1 MANTVDMERHAREV
15 ERMAE
20 AGMERSGW
28 PPIFI
33 PPPPVDSQF
42 PVFSPVDGTFASW
55 DGGGGDV
62 AVAVAVADD
71 DEKKNDDDYDH
82 DDDVDEDYSRRR
94 GSDDDGLLDAA
105 KNSAAAAAA
114 AAAAA
119 VADDDDFDV
128 DVIDESSAPPPR
140 TRSRRGG
147 GGGGAS
153 ASAARRMID
162 DDRDYYH
169 GGEEDDDALAR
180 AIAEQDLPPGVSV
193 AEQQE
198 VMMRLLTQRIRR
210 GDHRSGAGGEG
221 GGEPLSPALEARL
234 RDFNFAQRKR
244 RETYGDDRPWG
255 ILGLY
260 DHLSELI
267 RRCYFWCFAVCRLSF
282 VVCRL
287 LLLLLLLFAFA
298 FAFAFVLVRL
308 FENVVLMGARRA

>member
-20 AGMERSGW
+20 AGMDRGGW
-28 PPIFI
+28 PPL
-33 PPPPVDSQF
+33 PPPPPGSQF

-55 DGGGGDV
+55 DGGGGDD
-62 AVAVAVADD
+62 AVAVSHDDYDDDDD
-71 DEKKNDDDYDH
+71 DEKNNDAEDDDDD
-82 DDDVDEDYSRRR
+82 DDDVDEKYSRRR
-94 GSDDDGLLDAA
+94 RSDDDDDLLDA
-105 KNSAAAAAA
+105 KNLAAA

-119 VADDDDFDV
+119 VAGDDGFDV
-128 DVIDESSAPPPR
+128 DVIDESARPR
-140 TRSRRGG
+140 SRSRR
-147 GGGGAS
+147 GGAS
-153 ASAARRMID
+153 ASARPI
-162 DDRDYYH
+162 DDRDY
-169 GGEEDDDALAR
+169 GEDDDALAR

-210 GDHRSGAGGEG
+210 GDQSGGGSGGG
-221 GGEPLSPALEARL
+221 GGELSPALEARL

-267 RRCYFWCFAVCRLSF
+267 CRCFWV
-282 VVCRL
+282 L
-287 LLLLLLLFAFA
+287 L
-298 FAFAFVLVRL
+298 
-308 FENVVLMGARRA
+308 